1 LFEDSWLEA
10 NSVYVR
16 EFISIEETAVLS
28 IRAVSRRL
36 AVCAISK
43 HPGLITTLER
53 LLGREPFKM
62 LPLRVVRDGS
72 NGSHHGL
79 WHDPEHLHLPHASVF
94 VLDGNSINLGMET
107 LIERIRAESPNARL
121 LVVKETLR
129 DEKVFPYLRL
139 GVRGVVRYIDAETD
153 LANAVKSVATGDFWI
168 EQKQLVRFVDWL
180 LSTPTYHSTMSE
192 PGTLSRR
199 EREVLISILN
209 GLTNKEIAS
218 ELHIS
223 ERTVKFHVSRL
234 FQKFGAQRRAD
245 LIAKQYQLWP
255 VVS

>member
-1 LFEDSWLEA
+1 LP
-10 NSVYVR
+10 
-16 EFISIEETAVLS
+16 IEETAVLS
-28 IRAVSRRL
+28 IRAVPRRL

-43 HPGLITTLER
+43 HPGLITTIER
-53 LLGREPFKM
+53 QLAGQQFKV
-62 LPLRVVRDGS
+62 LSIRLIRAGG
-72 NGSHHGL
+72 NGIMPHHGL
-79 WHDPEHLHLPHASVF
+79 WHDPEYLQLPHASVF

-107 LIERIRAESPNARL
+107 LIERIRTEFPNARL

-139 GVRGVVRYIDAETD
+139 GVKGIVRYVDAEAD
-153 LANAVKSVATGDFWI
+153 LANAVKAVAAGDFWVA
-168 EQKQLVRFVDWL
+168 QKQLVRFVDWL
-180 LSTPTYHSTMSE
+180 LSTPSYHSTLSE

-218 ELHIS
+218 DLHIS

-234 FQKFGAQRRAD
+234 FQKFGAQRRSD

>member
-1 LFEDSWLEA
+1 
-10 NSVYVR
+10 
-16 EFISIEETAVLS
+16 LS
-28 IRAVSRRL
+28 IRAVPRRL

-43 HPGLITTLER
+43 HPGLITTMER
-53 LLGREPFKM
+53 LLAAEQFKV
-62 LPLRVVRDGS
+62 LSIRLIRAGANE
-72 NGSHHGL
+72 NGAYHGL
-79 WHDPEHLHLPHASVF
+79 WHDPEHLQLPHASVF

-107 LIERIRAESPNARL
+107 LIERIRTEFPNARL
-121 LVVKETLR
+121 LVAKETLR
-129 DEKVFPYLRL
+129 DDKVFPYLRL
-139 GVRGVVRYIDAETD
+139 GVRGVVRYADVETD
-153 LANAVKSVATGDFWI
+153 LASAVKAVAAGDFWVT
-168 EQKQLVRFVDWL
+168 QRQLVRFVDWL
-180 LSTPTYHSTMSE
+180 LSTPSYHSTLTE

-234 FQKFGAQRRAD
+234 FQKFGAQRRSD
-245 LIAKQYQLWP
+245 LIAKQYELWP

>member
-1 LFEDSWLEA
+1 
-10 NSVYVR
+10 
-16 EFISIEETAVLS
+16 LS
-28 IRAVSRRL
+28 TRGVSHKL
-36 AVCAISK
+36 TICTISK
-43 HPGLITTLER
+43 HPGLIASMER
-53 LLGREPFKM
+53 LLAAGQFKPVQM
-62 LPLRVVRDGS
+62 RMEQES
-72 NGSHHGL
+72 NHGMHYGL
-79 WHDPEHLHLPHASVF
+79 WHDPEYLHLPHAVVF
-94 VLDGNSINLGMET
+94 VLDGNSINLGMEA
-107 LIERIRAESPNARL
+107 LIDRIRTEQPRARL

-139 GVRGVVRYIDAETD
+139 GVRGVVRYTDAESD
-153 LANAVKSVATGDFWI
+153 LVNAVKKVVAGDFWVS
-168 EQKQLVRFVDWL
+168 EKQLVRFVDWL
-180 LSTPTYHSTMSE
+180 LSTPSYKRTLSE

-218 ELHIS
+218 DLNIS

-234 FQKFGAQRRAD
+234 FQKFGAQRRSD

>member
-1 LFEDSWLEA
+1 MFPARRIVS
-10 NSVYVR
+10 
-16 EFISIEETAVLS
+16 ISIEETAVLS
-28 IRAVSRRL
+28 IRARPRRL

-43 HPGLITTLER
+43 HPGLITTMGR
-53 LLGREPFKM
+53 LLAGEQFKV
-62 LPLRVVRDGS
+62 LQIRLVRV
-72 NGSHHGL
+72 NGNGNGPYHGL
-79 WHDPEHLHLPHASVF
+79 WHDPEHLQLPHASVF
-94 VLDGNSINLGMET
+94 VLDGNSINLGIEA
-107 LIERIRAESPNARL
+107 LIERIRTEFPNGRL
-121 LVVKETLR
+121 LVAKETLR
-129 DEKVFPYLRL
+129 DDKVFPYLRL
-139 GVRGVVRYIDAETD
+139 GVRGVVRYADAETD
-153 LANAVKSVATGDFWI
+153 LANAVKSVAAGDFWV

-180 LSTPTYHSTMSE
+180 LSTPSYHSTLSE

-234 FQKFGAQRRAD
+234 FQKFGAHRRSD

>member
-1 LFEDSWLEA
+1 
-10 NSVYVR
+10 
-16 EFISIEETAVLS
+16 LS
-28 IRAVSRRL
+28 IRAVPRRL
-36 AVCAISK
+36 AVCPISK
-43 HPGLITTLER
+43 HPGVITTMER
-53 LLGREPFKM
+53 LLAGERFKV
-62 LPLRVVRDGS
+62 LPIRIVRADG
-72 NGSHHGL
+72 NGQYHGL
-79 WHDPEHLHLPHASVF
+79 WHDPEYLQLPHASVF
-94 VLDGNSINLGMET
+94 VLDGNSINLGMEA
-107 LIERIRAESPNARL
+107 LIERIRTEFPDGCL

-129 DEKVFPYLRL
+129 DDRVFPYLRL
-139 GVRGVVRYIDAETD
+139 GVRGVVRYADAETD
-153 LANAVKSVATGDFWI
+153 LANAVKAVAAGDFWV
-168 EQKQLVRFVDWL
+168 ERKQLVRFVDWL
-180 LSTPTYHSTMSE
+180 LSTPAYHSTLSE

-234 FQKFGAQRRAD
+234 FQKFGAQRRSD